1 MGSHSEEVL
10 QPNGWSERFE
20 SGTLNTLAIAGLLAA
35 LSLFEKQ
42 VEEIVSRETLLT
54 QMLVN
59 ELQAISGVTCYRID
73 E

>member
-1 MGSHSEEVL
+1 MVEVY
-10 QPNGWSERFE
+10 E

-73 E
+73 K